1 MASKLISR
9 FALCVATLGAIFMAA
24 CQSGESSKSGG
35 TEPVKFGSDVLPA
48 GSADAGQM
56 LEFPI
61 EGSGKSINNGFM
73 VRFTSGTTEVH
84 VAPFHVEN
92 GTAFVMVPPL
102 GYAVAGD
109 VEVALTDLD
118 GKVSDRLPGYMTIT
132 AADSTMRYTR
142 ASFDAAIGGGLERLI
157 NLAVEA
163 VQTLEAEGIFPTADA
178 AVVNAAL
185 GQQAD
190 IMGSVGFYNLNLD
203 DTQMALLQQM
213 LDNTKILP
221 FLADAAGVSLTGTGS
236 ASSPLSVWWR
246 AMIQSAL
253 LKADMASFLIGEVRG
268 VLNLLAWVANQLSG
282 LPLIGSAAS
291 SVATWAT
298 GLSASLAPAHDI
310 INQMIPCDLVR
321 LTAGSSSMN
330 LPQGQTGGVLAYGRF
345 ETQEAFN
352 TQLMQQFIGQWVNW
366 AAQQVTTWMTKYP
379 VLSPYTGYVGQVA
392 QLVPMW
398 VTNWLTHNGFLSTSV
413 VPGQNYTVF
422 SIDQWSMDMSV
433 YRFDMAGLV
442 ANLLNLPYSAINAF
456 FSWIGIGVGQPIGG
470 YEGVGFTSPGVGS
483 YLPASDSIQG
493 VGTGSTTARIIGLVG
508 QEASGWWNQWGFY
521 ALRDTTTSMYLT
533 VS

>member
-1 MASKLISR
+1 MVSKMLSR
-9 FALCVATLGAIFMAA
+9 LALGGATLAAVFMAA
-24 CQSGESSKSGG
+24 CQSNDSGSAG
-35 TEPVKFGSDVLPA
+35 DTKPVKFATEVLPA
-48 GSADAGQM
+48 GTAAGGEM
-56 LEFPI
+56 LVFEI
-61 EGSGKSINNGFM
+61 EGSTKAINDGFM
-73 VRFTSGTTEVH
+73 VRFSSGGHDVH
-84 VAPFHVEN
+84 VAPFHAEN
-92 GTAFVMVPPL
+92 GVAHVVVPPM

-109 VEVALTDLD
+109 VQVALTDLD
-118 GKVSDRLPGYMTIT
+118 GKVTDTLPGYMTIT

-142 ASFDAAIGGGLERLI
+142 ASFDAAIGGGLERII
-157 NLAVEA
+157 NLAIEA
-163 VQTLEAEGIFPTADA
+163 VQTLETEGIFPTADA
-178 AVVNAAL
+178 AVVNVAL

-203 DTQMALLQQM
+203 DTQMALLQQL

-330 LPQGQTGGVLAYGRF
+330 LPQGQTGGVLCYGRF

-366 AAQQVTTWMTKYP
+366 AAQRVTTWMTKYP
-379 VLSPYTGYVGQVA
+379 VLSPYSGYVGQVA
-392 QLVPMW
+392 ALVPMW
-398 VTNWLTHNGFLSTSV
+398 ITNWLTHNGFLSQSV
-413 VPGQNYTVF
+413 VPGQSYTVF

-456 FSWIGIGVGQPIGG
+456 FSWIGIGVGQPVGG
-470 YEGVGFTSPGVGS
+470 YEGVGFTSNGVGT

-493 VGTGSTTARIIGLVG
+493 TGTGSTNARMIGLVG

-521 ALRDTTTSMYLT
+521 ALRDTTASMYLT